1 MSSRARYEYVAKA
14 QYWSTMYAAEE
25 NCVGIARAPLVDA
38 ESKLF
43 LLMRTVSSLPAEN
56 RYFCRKRSPLHSQ
69 AHPQTGGG
77 HETDPNNASSDC
89 EELHLDC
96 VTIYVLVATS
106 RHQARSSDYYSRFA
120 DESLHEPQLFPETS
134 VGLLRILSMQ
144 HTKRVRTKSHITLD
158 VPTLPLR
165 RHRRGASEAS
175 SFHASPTAQRP
186 HKSRSPHPMRQHER
200 ARRRQHRRRHGPL
213 VSRTDTSADPSSGPT
228 SERRAC
234 RHAPPATPSSCPPM
248 VVPAG
253 GWEWKAS
260 AREDDVELS
269 ICLPWCTP

>member
-1 MSSRARYEYVAKA
+1 
-14 QYWSTMYAAEE
+14 
-25 NCVGIARAPLVDA
+25 
-38 ESKLF
+38 
-43 LLMRTVSSLPAEN
+43 MRTVSSLPAEN

-69 AHPQTGGG
+69 AHPQTRGG

-134 VGLLRILSMQ
+134 VGLLRILSTQ

-175 SFHASPTAQRP
+175 SFHPSPTAQRTR
-186 HKSRSPHPMRQHER
+186 KSRSPHPMRQHER
-200 ARRRQHRRRHGPL
+200 ACRRQHRRRHGPL

-228 SERRAC
+228 LGRRLAARLPTRGDTRRRQRC
-234 RHAPPATPSSCPPM
+234 LPARSWSCQRWDAPRVDGNGRQARGRTTSNYRFAFLGARRESCPT
-248 VVPAG
+248 PALTPYLFRRRRH
-253 GWEWKAS
+253 S
-260 AREDDVELS
+260 TRE
-269 ICLPWCTP
+269 